1 MTHTALWA
9 QLQPGRADGWWG
21 VAAAAGFLL
30 AIGAG
35 VEVFRRCFKQDQ
47 QLRCQLAAAQERY
60 QLLAVN
66 ASDIVLLVD
75 HDGQV
80 RWVSPALT
88 PALGWRADEWL
99 GRDLGDLFVGG
110 TGISNVASGSRFL
123 PPAEART
130 GDGARVVRTRLRGKS
145 GRHHFAVVRWSPYKA
160 PTLGVDGVAVSVRVV
175 DDEEEEDRQLLE
187 RRARTDELTSL
198 TNRRGALE
206 QMRFLDRSSPPQT
219 AALWCDI
226 DRFKNV
232 NDTHGHATGDQVL
245 QKLAG
250 RIRSSLRSSDDLAAR
265 MGGDELIVVLH
276 GVRTLQDA
284 TDIAEKIRRFAA
296 EPIETAAGP
305 ITITLSIGVTLAGP
319 AEAADTVLARADS
332 AMYQA
337 KAAGRNRVVAVPVAA
352 SPISPSSLQPCSEQR
367 SG

>member
-1 MTHTALWA
+1 
-9 QLQPGRADGWWG
+9 
-21 VAAAAGFLL
+21 
-30 AIGAG
+30 
-35 VEVFRRCFKQDQ
+35 
-47 QLRCQLAAAQERY
+47 
-60 QLLAVN
+60 
-66 ASDIVLLVD
+66 
-75 HDGQV
+75 
-80 RWVSPALT
+80 
-88 PALGWRADEWL
+88 
-99 GRDLGDLFVGG
+99 
-110 TGISNVASGSRFL
+110 
-123 PPAEART
+123 
-130 GDGARVVRTRLRGKS
+130 
-145 GRHHFAVVRWSPYKA
+145 
-160 PTLGVDGVAVSVRVV
+160 
-175 DDEEEEDRQLLE
+175 
-187 RRARTDELTSL
+187 
-198 TNRRGALE
+198 
-206 QMRFLDRSSPPQT
+206 MRFLDRSSPPQT
-219 AALWCDI
+219 AVLWCDI

-232 NDTHGHATGDQVL
+232 NDTNGHATGDQVL

-265 MGGDELIVVLH
+265 MGGDELMVVLH